1 MLQTCTRD
9 RSQSRW
15 LTASLEVLWSSIQLT
30 FDNQIRNF
38 KLLENVLSQVR
49 TSQIFWFV
57 IHRDTT
63 STNLSNTMSPKP
75 LISPSWD
82 VASFMD
88 PLNQLC
94 VKKMVCDIFACMFT
108 VLLSIPLHTQHTNE
122 KLCEVKQRLYIDSG
136 DSVCVYTNT
145 RCECVCVH
153 TSMCVQTHPL
163 YQLLLFIKLKVW
175 GTEIHL
181 MP

>member
-108 VLLSIPLHTQHTNE
+108 VLLSIPL
-122 KLCEVKQRLYIDSG
+122 YITTHKWKIMWSETKT
-136 DSVCVYTNT
+136 VY
-145 RCECVCVH
+145 RQWWLCVCVH
-153 TSMCVQTHPL
+153 KYKMWVCLCAHVYVCTNSSSLPAFAI
-163 YQLLLFIKLKVW
+163 Y
-175 GTEIHL
+175 
-181 MP
+181 